1 MRFQASNASSQQS
14 VSFRALPGGVDGELA
29 QVSDDPL
36 APQFSATAAVVPE
49 PQLWTVQ
56 VSVT

>member
-1 MRFQASNASSQQS
+1 MRFQASNTFAQQS
-14 VSFRALPGGVDGELA
+14 CRFGQIAVGVDGELA